1 VEEYLGRR
9 GRDEEH
15 SINVKHGTLM
25 EYEKNIL

>member
-15 SINVKHGTLM
+15 CINVKHGTLM